1 MYMVP
6 AQSGRRIVITGANSG
21 TGKEATRRLA
31 AAGAEIVM
39 ACRSAERAEAARVE
53 ILQQVPGASLEIRLL
68 DLSSLASIR
77 AFADEL
83 IADRRPVHTL
93 INNAGVMT
101 PPERLTT
108 ADGFE
113 LQWGSNFLGHFALT
127 MRLLPT
133 LLEADRP
140 RVATMSSGMA
150 AFGSI
155 NFRDLDW
162 QRNYRPERAY
172 GQSKLGNL
180 LMGLQLAKISTER
193 GWPLTSTIAHPGYT
207 RTNLQSAGAALG
219 GDNRRATLTKRMT
232 DLNVLPAQD
241 VETGTEPLLFA
252 AADPAAVNGTYYGPS
267 GRFGMVGP
275 TAPAKIY
282 RSAEGPSLGSS
293 LWAVAEAATGTSL
306 KL

>member
-21 TGKEATRRLA
+21 TGKEATKRLA

-39 ACRSAERAEAARVE
+39 ACRSAERAEAARAE
-53 ILQQVPGASLEIRLL
+53 ILQQVPGANLEIRLL

-83 IADRRPVHTL
+83 VADGRPLHTL

-127 MRLLPT
+127 VRLLPT
-133 LLEADRP
+133 LLQAERP
-140 RVATMSSGMA
+140 RVTTMSSGMA
-150 AFGSI
+150 QLGSI
-155 NFRDLDW
+155 NFADLDW
-162 QRNYRPERAY
+162 QRSYRPERAY
-172 GQSKLGNL
+172 AQSKLGNL
-180 LMGLQLAKISTER
+180 LMGLQLAKLSTER
-193 GWPLTSTIAHPGYT
+193 GWPLTSTMAHPGYT

-219 GDNRRATLTKRMT
+219 GSRRSTLTKRMT
-232 DLNVLPAQD
+232 DLNVLPAQE
-241 VETGTEPLLFA
+241 VETGTEPLLVA
-252 AADPAAVNGTYYGPS
+252 AADPAAVNGGYYGPG
-267 GRFGMVGP
+267 GRFGLVGSTAPTKLYRSTEGP
-275 TAPAKIY
+275 TLA
-282 RSAEGPSLGSS
+282 SS

-306 KL
+306 NP